1 MSRYKT
7 PESEARARAH
17 QFGQPG
23 GNKPGDQSAAV
34 SMRSFYRWVESE
46 ATEEELT
53 AYVNDMTK
61 PYVRRKFVAAMTAAE
76 TPQDFFDLT
85 NQTHGAP
92 KQVIET
98 VDAPTIIIDLGEDD
112 YEALDDEK
120 PKKKR
125 GRKPKAKK

>member
-23 GNKPGDQSAAV
+23 GNPIGDQKNAGG
-34 SMRSFYRWVESE
+34 MRAFYRWVESE
-46 ATEEELT
+46 ATEAELT
-53 AYVNDMTK
+53 AYANDKTK
-61 PYVRRKFVAAMTAAE
+61 PYVRRKFVAAMTAAA

-98 VDAPTIIIDLGEDD
+98 VDAPTIIIDLGDD
-112 YEALDDEK
+112 EEEEK
-120 PKKKR
+120 PKRKR

>member
-7 PESEARARAH
+7 PEAEARVRAH

-23 GNKPGDQSAAV
+23 GNTAGDQSVAG
-34 SMRSFYRWVESE
+34 SMRAFYRWVEN

-53 AYVNDMTK
+53 AYANDSTK
-61 PYVRRKFVAAMTAAE
+61 PYVRRKFVIIMTAAA

-85 NQTHGAP
+85 NQTHGTP

-98 VDAPTIIIDLGEDD
+98 VDAPTIIIDLGDD
-112 YEALDDEK
+112 EEEEK
-120 PKKKR
+120 PKAKR

>member
-1 MSRYKT
+1 MRKEYKHKS
-7 PESEARARAH
+7 PESAAREKAH

-23 GNKPGDQSAAV
+23 GNVPGDQRNAG
-34 SMRSFYRWVESE
+34 SMRAFYRWVESE

-53 AYVNDMTK
+53 AYVNDSTK

-92 KQVIET
+92 KQTIET
-98 VDAPTIIIDLGEDD
+98 VDAPTIIIDLGDD
-112 YEALDDEK
+112 EEEEK
-120 PKKKR
+120 PKRKR
-125 GRKPKAKK
+125 GRKPKAK

>member
-1 MSRYKT
+1 MSRKFK
-7 PESEARARAH
+7 SKEAEENVRKH

-23 GNKPGDQSAAV
+23 GNPQGDQSKACG
-34 SMRSFYRWVESE
+34 MREFYRWVEH
-46 ATEEELT
+46 ACEEELASYMEDT
-53 AYVNDMTK
+53 TK
-61 PYVRRKFVAAMTAAE
+61 PYVRRRFIKIFTSAT

-98 VDAPTIIIDLGEDD
+98 VDAPTIIIDLNG
-112 YEALDDEK
+112 DDEK
-120 PKKKR
+120 PEPKKR

>member
-1 MSRYKT
+1 MRKYKT
-7 PESEARARAH
+7 PEAEARARAH

-53 AYVNDMTK
+53 EYANDKSK

-92 KQVIET
+92 KQTIET
-98 VDAPTIIIDLGEDD
+98 VDAPTIIIDLSED
-112 YEALDDEK
+112 EEQPQ

>member
-1 MSRYKT
+1 MRKEYKHKS
-7 PESEARARAH
+7 PEAAAREKAH

-23 GNKPGDQSAAV
+23 GNKPMPNAQAR
-34 SMRSFYRWVESE
+34 SMRDFYRWVESE
-46 ATEEELT
+46 ATQEELT
-53 AYVNDMTK
+53 AYVNDLTK
-61 PYVRRKFVAAMTAAE
+61 PYVRRKFVTAMTAAA

-98 VDAPTIIIDLGEDD
+98 VDAPTIIIDLGDD
-112 YEALDDEK
+112 EEEEK
-120 PKKKR
+120 PKRKR

>member
-1 MSRYKT
+1 MRKYKT
-7 PESEARARAH
+7 PEAEARARAH

-23 GNKPGDQSAAV
+23 GNTAGDQRVAG
-34 SMRSFYRWVESE
+34 SMRAFYRWVESE
-46 ATEEELT
+46 ATEKELT
-53 AYVNDMTK
+53 EYANDSTK

-98 VDAPTIIIDLGEDD
+98 VDAPTIIIDLGDD
-112 YEALDDEK
+112 EEEEK
-120 PKKKR
+120 PKRKR

>member
-7 PESEARARAH
+7 PEAEARARAH

-23 GNKPGDQSAAV
+23 GNKPGDQIAAV

-53 AYVNDMTK
+53 AYANDKSK

-98 VDAPTIIIDLGEDD
+98 VDAPTIIIDLSED
-112 YEALDDEK
+112 EEQPQ

>member
-1 MSRYKT
+1 MRKYKT
-7 PESEARARAH
+7 PEAEARARAH

-23 GNKPGDQSAAV
+23 GNTAGDQRVAG
-34 SMRSFYRWVESE
+34 SMRAFYRWVESE

-53 AYVNDMTK
+53 AYVNDPTK
-61 PYVRRKFVAAMTAAE
+61 PYVRRKFVTAMTAAA

-98 VDAPTIIIDLGEDD
+98 VDAPTIVIDLGDD
-112 YEALDDEK
+112 DFEVIEEK
-120 PKKKR
+120 PKRKR

>member
-1 MSRYKT
+1 MRKYKT

-34 SMRSFYRWVESE
+34 SMRAFYRWVESE

-53 AYVNDMTK
+53 AYVNDLTK
-61 PYVRRKFVAAMTAAE
+61 PYVRRKFVTAMTAAA

-98 VDAPTIIIDLGEDD
+98 VDAPTIIIDLGDD
-112 YEALDDEK
+112 EEEEK
-120 PKKKR
+120 PKRKR